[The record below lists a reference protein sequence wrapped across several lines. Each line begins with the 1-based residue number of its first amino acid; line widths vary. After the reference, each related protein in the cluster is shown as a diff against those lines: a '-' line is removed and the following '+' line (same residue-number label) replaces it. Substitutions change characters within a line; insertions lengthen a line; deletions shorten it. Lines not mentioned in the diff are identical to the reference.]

1 MKNIYSNIYSFN
13 KEVLNKT
20 VKYLEKDNIAGLP
33 TETVYGLAGNAYSK
47 KALKKI
53 FKLKKRPKKNPL
65 IVHYYKIKDAEKDV
79 ILNKD
84 FFKLYKKFCPGPI
97 TFILKKDKKSKINK
111 IATANLNT
119 VAIRFPSHFVMRSI
133 LRKINFPLAMPSA
146 NISSGLSPISAYDV
160 FEEFKKKLKFII
172 NGGRSKI
179 GIESTV
185 IDLTGKPRLLRPG
198 IISRNDIKK
207 FVKTNFSKKKSEI
220 KSPGMLKKHYS
231 PGIPIILGKKP
242 STSKDAYIVF
252 GKKYKKLNNYFN
264 LSKKADLKEAAAN
277 LYKIM
282 RKIKNK
288 GYKKIFV
295 SDIPNIGAGFAIN
308 DRLKRASE

>member
-1 MKNIYSNIYSFN
+1 
-13 KEVLNKT
+13 
-20 VKYLEKDNIAGLP
+20 
-33 TETVYGLAGNAYSK
+33 
-47 KALKKI
+47 
-53 FKLKKRPKKNPL
+53 
-65 IVHYYKIKDAEKDV
+65 
-79 ILNKD
+79 
-84 FFKLYKKFCPGPI
+84 
-97 TFILKKDKKSKINK
+97 
-111 IATANLNT
+111 
-119 VAIRFPSHFVMRSI
+119 MRSI

-198 IISRNDIKK
+198 VISRSDIQK
-207 FVKTNFSKKKSEI
+207 FVKTNFLKKKNKI
-220 KSPGMLKKHYS
+220 KSPGMLEKHYS
-231 PGIPIILGKKP
+231 PGIPIIIGKKP

-252 GKKYKKLNNYFN
+252 GRKYKKLGNYFN

-295 SDIPNIGAGFAIN
+295 SDIPNKGPGFAIN
-308 DRLKRASE
+308 DRLKRASK